1 MVLETIVNAFYLLV
15 TFIVLALVITAIV
28 ARRLCSRRPH
38 IIRSESE
45 RYFLDRVRGTKIR
58 FPLSNY
64 FEQNQ
69 ISKVSLSVIVPAYN
83 EEQRLPVML
92 DEAIAYLEKRCEQ
105 SPAHRKFTYEIIVV
119 DDGSSDKTSQV
130 ALGYSDKYTTDKV
143 RLMKLEKNRGKG
155 GAVQLGV
162 LASRGQLILFADA
175 DGATTFSEVQKLEAH
190 LMDRDGNPLPCFN
203 SMFAIGSRAHLEQE
217 AIATRSKFRTLLMHG
232 FHFVVWFAA
241 VRTVRDT
248 QCGFKLFPRDVA
260 LLLFSWTH
268 IQRWAFDV
276 ELLHLAERL
285 GLRIHEVCVQWTEVA
300 GSKIV
305 PVFSWLQMGRDVL
318 SISFMYLIGAWGVPD
333 ETEVAKT
340 LTQSFPVRSESKSAP
355 K

>member
-1 MVLETIVNAFYLLV
+1 MSLELVIQAFYVLLIIV
-15 TFIVLALVITAIV
+15 TVGFLATAV
-28 ARRLCSRRPH
+28 AARKMCFRKPH
-38 IIRSESE
+38 IVRSESE
-45 RYFLDRVRGTKIR
+45 RYYLDRLKGKKML

-64 FEQNQ
+64 FDQSE

-83 EEQRLPVML
+83 EEDRLPTML
-92 DEAIAYLEKRCEQ
+92 DEAIAYLEKRCDQ
-105 SPAHRKFTYEIIVV
+105 SPTNRPFTYEIIIV

-130 ALGYSDKYTTDKV
+130 ALTYSDLHTTEKV
-143 RLMKLEKNRGKG
+143 RLMRLEKNRGKG
-155 GAVQLGV
+155 GAVRLGV
-162 LASRGQLILFADA
+162 LASRGRLILFADA
-175 DGATTFSEVQKLEAH
+175 DGATTFSELEKLEAH
-190 LMDRDGNPLPCFN
+190 LHDDEGKPVPGFN
-203 SMFAIGSRAHLEQE
+203 RMLAIGSRAHMEE
-217 AIATRSKFRTLLMHG
+217 EVIASRSRFRTLLMHG
-232 FHFVVWFAA
+232 FHFIVWFSA

-268 IQRWAFDV
+268 IERWAFDV

-285 GLRIHEVCVQWTEVA
+285 GLHIHEVCVQWTEVA

-305 PVFSWLQMGRDVL
+305 PFFSWLQMGRDVL
-318 SISFMYLIGAWGVPD
+318 FIAFLYLIGAWGLPD

-340 LTQSFPVRSESKSAP
+340 LTQSFPSKPEVAAP